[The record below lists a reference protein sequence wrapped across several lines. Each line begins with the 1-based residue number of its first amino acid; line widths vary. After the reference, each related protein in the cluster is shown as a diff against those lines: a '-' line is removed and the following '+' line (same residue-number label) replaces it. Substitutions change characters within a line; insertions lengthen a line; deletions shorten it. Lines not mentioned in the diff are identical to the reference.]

1 MIERVLLSAVVI
13 GVVAFIC
20 FHYLLSTGIT
30 VESARNGTLLLMVL
44 FENIHVMN
52 SRSETKS
59 VLQQSLF
66 QNKLLIISVIG
77 AQVLHFVAMNVP
89 MLSEILEINPVSPI
103 EWSQYLFISL
113 SLLIVSEIYKKYRS
127 MKPYN

>member
-1 MIERVLLSAVVI
+1 
-13 GVVAFIC
+13 
-20 FHYLLSTGIT
+20 
-30 VESARNGTLLLMVL
+30 
-44 FENIHVMN
+44 
-52 SRSETKS
+52 ETKS